1 MNENRPADGDVL
13 RIAREAAASVV
24 SESLRAPYLEGQHDH
39 FTVVQ
44 AAVKAILLDRKQRDL
59 PASGATA
66 RP

>member
-44 AAVKAILLDRKQRDL
+44 AAVKAILLDRKQRGDSAA
-59 PASGATA
+59 ASSA
-66 RP
+66 R